1 MPTWYYFSRPS
12 NMAFHDFT
20 KQHKPQKN
28 LRSLLGLGLKF
39 IPTPSL
45 TNCWSRLKQ
54 SSYDRLFH
62 SVHLRFH
69 FAGKPPS
76 EGTTTYDP
84 KMYINSTWTP
94 PHWTIPPIALE
105 ERLTRFS
112 SALNKLFKTRKGK
125 TNLLPHQH
133 RALRTLQQQQTFLIV
148 PCNKN
153 LGPTIIERHDYLKIA
168 MRDHLSDTT
177 TYKSLTTSEIDRYS
191 SDITKNILG
200 WMKTHHKTLTKME
213 RAFLRKKL
221 KSNQSPY
228 ARFYL
233 TLKAHKLKPGQTV
246 DHLKSRPIVSCPGSL
261 LHGLGVWVDRKLQ
274 EVAQRTVSYF
284 KNTLELKKELLDL
297 NLPRNAR
304 LFTVNAVSM
313 YTNIPTHTALNLIG
327 KYLNQYQRKHEYPKD
342 VIRAGLRLV
351 MTMNIFTFGD
361 LTLKQL
367 NGTAMGTP
375 PPAPPYA
382 TIYYGLHEEKFLPPY
397 AQRVI
402 FYRRFIDDVIGIWC
416 PHNNHEQDAL
426 EWDNFKN
433 KMNAFPG
440 LTWEFSERAK
450 TIDFMDMT
458 ISINKSN
465 KIETTLFEKRLNLH
479 LYIPP
484 HSAHPPGLLPGIVY
498 GTLFRIFTLCSNNED
513 KLQQTK
519 VFFKRLIACGY
530 KGNEIRTLFH
540 KAIMRAR
547 AYSGPVHSEDD
558 DHNSVN
564 SVILHLPFH
573 PNDPASS
580 HIQAAWRTHV
590 AKPQWKLPLEH
601 MKNPKTK
608 EKCNIK
614 RMIIAYKRPMNLGN
628 LLSHR
633 DLSTGPPVS
642 SY

>member
-1 MPTWYYFSRPS
+1 MPKRGRSPNHEEPGALKKNKSNQRNTPKQQRSRSKSIPANNSGAKNIRNYESPEQAGEKKQRFQAKKYKQTSVAVTKQINSESAQLFWQEKTTKEATATKLIAQFGFVGDPTISKRHNASITLAKMPTWYYFSRPS

-20 KQHKPQKN
+20 KRHKPQKN

-54 SSYDRLFH
+54 SSYDRLFR

-84 KMYINSTWTP
+84 KIYVHSTWTP

-112 SALNKLFKTRKGK
+112 SALNNLFKTRKGK
-125 TNLLPHQH
+125 TNLLSHQH

-148 PCNKN
+148 PCDKN
-153 LGPTIIERHDYLKIA
+153 LGPVIIERHDYLKIA

-200 WMKTHHKTLTKME
+200 WMKMHHKTLTKME
-213 RAFLRKKL
+213 RAFLCKKL

-246 DHLKSRPIVSCPGSL
+246 DNLKSRPIVSCPGSL

-274 EVAQRTVSYF
+274 EVAQRIVSYF
-284 KNTLELKKELLDL
+284 KNTLELKKELLNL

-304 LFTVNAVSM
+304 LFTADAVSM
-313 YTNIPTHTALNLIG
+313 YTNIPTHTALNLIR
-327 KYLNQYQRKHEYPKD
+327 KYLNQYQRKHNNDYPKD
-342 VIRAGLRLV
+342 TVRAGLRLV

-375 PPAPPYA
+375 PAPPYA
-382 TIYYGLHEEKFLPPY
+382 TIYYGIHEKKFLPHH
-397 AQRVI
+397 AQRVV
-402 FYRRFIDDVIGIWC
+402 FYRRFINDVIGIWC
-416 PHNNHEQDAL
+416 PHNNHKQDTL
-426 EWDNFKN
+426 EWDHFKN
-433 KMNAFPG
+433 KKNAFPG

-465 KIETTLFEKRLNLH
+465 NTETTLFEKRLNLH

-484 HSAHPPGLLPGIVY
+484 HSVHPPGLLPGIVY
-498 GTLFRIFTLCSNNED
+498 GTLFRIFTLCSDNED
-513 KLQQTK
+513 KLQ
-519 VFFKRLIACGY
+519 
-530 KGNEIRTLFH
+530 
-540 KAIMRAR
+540 
-547 AYSGPVHSEDD
+547 
-558 DHNSVN
+558 
-564 SVILHLPFH
+564 
-573 PNDPASS
+573 
-580 HIQAAWRTHV
+580 
-590 AKPQWKLPLEH
+590 
-601 MKNPKTK
+601 
-608 EKCNIK
+608 
-614 RMIIAYKRPMNLGN
+614 
-628 LLSHR
+628 
-633 DLSTGPPVS
+633 
-642 SY
+642 